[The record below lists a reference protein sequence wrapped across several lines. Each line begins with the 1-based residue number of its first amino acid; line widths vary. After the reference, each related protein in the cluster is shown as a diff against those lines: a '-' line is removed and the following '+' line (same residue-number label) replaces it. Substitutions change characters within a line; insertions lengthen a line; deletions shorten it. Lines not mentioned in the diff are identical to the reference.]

1 MHVQNDSET
10 IVDAS
15 TRTSIEPPKRYYI
28 VMHNDDS
35 TPIDF
40 VVKVLIELYRH
51 EDQTAA
57 DLANK
62 IHIDEKAIVGILS
75 PLQFCGYLFHFFI
88 HLLMIKKKN
97 LQCCFGVMAGD
108 ISCHQQKEKL
118 FV

>member
-40 VVKVLIELYRH
+40 VVKVLTELYRH

-62 IHIDEKAIVGILS
+62 IHIDECIVSGHKRAILS
-75 PLQFCGYLFHFFI
+75 CRYAMTGY
-88 HLLMIKKKN
+88 
-97 LQCCFGVMAGD
+97 
-108 ISCHQQKEKL
+108 
-118 FV
+118 

>member
-40 VVKVLIELYRH
+40 VVKVLTELYRH

-62 IHIDEKAIVGILS
+62 IHIDEKAIVGMFNLEIAEQKVEETHGTS
-75 PLQFCGYLFHFFI
+75 RAHGYPLTVTLEQ
-88 HLLMIKKKN
+88 
-97 LQCCFGVMAGD
+97 AD
-108 ISCHQQKEKL
+108 
-118 FV
+118 

>member
-62 IHIDEKAIVGILS
+62 IHIDEKAIVGMFNLEIAEQKVEETHGTS
-75 PLQFCGYLFHFFI
+75 RAHGYPLTVTLEQ
-88 HLLMIKKKN
+88 
-97 LQCCFGVMAGD
+97 AD
-108 ISCHQQKEKL
+108 
-118 FV
+118 

>member
-51 EDQTAA
+51 EDKTAA

-62 IHIDEKAIVGILS
+62 IHIDEKAIVGMFNLEIAEQKVEETHGTS
-75 PLQFCGYLFHFFI
+75 RAHGYPLTVTLEQ
-88 HLLMIKKKN
+88 
-97 LQCCFGVMAGD
+97 AD
-108 ISCHQQKEKL
+108 
-118 FV
+118 

>member
-10 IVDAS
+10 VVDAS

-40 VVKVLIELYRH
+40 VVKVLIELYKH

-62 IHIDEKAIVGILS
+62 IHIDEKAIVGMFNLEIAEQKVEETHGTS
-75 PLQFCGYLFHFFI
+75 RAHGYPLTVTLEQ
-88 HLLMIKKKN
+88 
-97 LQCCFGVMAGD
+97 AD
-108 ISCHQQKEKL
+108 
-118 FV
+118 

>member
-10 IVDAS
+10 IVDAC

-40 VVKVLIELYRH
+40 VVKVLTELYRH

-62 IHIDEKAIVGILS
+62 IHIDEKAIVGMFNLEIAEQKVEETHGAS
-75 PLQFCGYLFHFFI
+75 RAHGYPLTVTLEQ
-88 HLLMIKKKN
+88 
-97 LQCCFGVMAGD
+97 AD
-108 ISCHQQKEKL
+108 
-118 FV
+118 